1 MRILIVTEQFPPM
14 VGGVATVTDSL
25 SRDLAE
31 AGHQVW
37 VAAPSEGRYD
47 QFLDRGRVHLY
58 RFASVEWPSYEGQRL
73 ALLPVA
79 QLRRLLRVAR
89 PDIVHIH
96 SPIILGNL
104 ALLLASAR
112 HIPVVATNHYMPL
125 NMSPTLSTDPVLGKS
140 FRALAYG
147 YLVTFYNRCDC
158 VTAPTAT
165 ALDLLKQHG
174 LRVPAR
180 PISNGI
186 DPRAFAPRPRDEALR
201 RRLGLPANRP
211 LVLYIGRLAEEKRVH
226 ILLDALSQV
235 EEPVHLAIG
244 GTGPLREELEE
255 RAAELGMA
263 RRVSFLGFVADDDL
277 SPLYRLADIFAM
289 PSVAELQSVATLEA
303 MASGLPVVAADAG
316 ALPELVRD
324 GENGFLFAPDNSAA
338 LAERLAQL
346 VRDADRRAAFGA
358 RGLETVRPHDR
369 RHVLDEWVALY
380 TQMAATA
387 RAHAARG
394 KRAASA
400 KSAVSPKSASKGTG
414 RAAARSLPST
424 RRLATRLPRP
434 ARSGTH
440 ARQGRRG
447 LEVG

>member
-25 SRDLAE
+25 SRDLAR

-37 VAAPSEGRYD
+37 VAAPSVGRYD
-47 QFLDRGRVHLY
+47 QYLDRGPVHLY

-79 QLRRLLRVAR
+79 ALRRLLRVAR
-89 PDIVHIH
+89 PDVVHIH

-147 YLVTFYNRCDC
+147 YLVTFYNRCDS

-174 LRVPAR
+174 LRVPSR

-201 RRLGLPANRP
+201 RRLGLPADRP

-226 ILLDALSQV
+226 ILLDALAQI
-235 EEPVHLAIG
+235 EEPVHVAIG

-255 RAAELGMA
+255 RAETLGVA
-263 RRVSFLGFVADDDL
+263 HRVSFLGFVADEDL
-277 SPLYRLADIFAM
+277 RPLYRLADVFAM

-303 MASGLPVVAADAG
+303 MASGLPVAAADAG

-324 GENGFLFAPDNSAA
+324 GENGFLFAPDDSAA
-338 LAERLAQL
+338 LADRLARL
-346 VRDADRRAAFGA
+346 VRDVDLRATFGA
-358 RGLETVRPHDR
+358 RSMEIVRPHDR
-369 RHVLDEWVALY
+369 RRVLSEWEALY
-380 TQMAATA
+380 AEVAATA
-387 RAHAARG
+387 RQHIAKG
-394 KRAASA
+394 KRTGRS
-400 KSAVSPKSASKGTG
+400 KSASKGTG
-414 RAAARSLPST
+414 RVASRSLPSS
-424 RRLATRLPRP
+424 RRLAARLPHPTRRGTP
-434 ARSGTH
+434 AR
-440 ARQGRRG
+440 QPRRG
-447 LEVG
+447 LEIR

>member
-47 QFLDRGRVHLY
+47 QFLDRGLVHLY
-58 RFASVEWPSYEGQRL
+58 RFASVEWPSYEGQRI

-79 QLRRLLRVAR
+79 SLRRLLRVAR
-89 PDIVHIH
+89 PDVVHIH

-147 YLVTFYNRCDC
+147 YLVTFYNRCDS

-186 DPRAFAPRPRDEALR
+186 DLAAFAPRPRDEALR
-201 RRLGLPANRP
+201 RRLRLPADRP
-211 LVLYIGRLAEEKRVH
+211 LALYIGRLAEEKRVH
-226 ILLDALSQV
+226 ILLDALAQV
-235 EEPVHLAIG
+235 KTPIHLAIG

-255 RAAELGMA
+255 RAASLGIA

-277 SPLYRLADIFAM
+277 RPLYRLADVFAM

-303 MASGLPVVAADAG
+303 MASGLPVAAADAG
-316 ALPELVRD
+316 ALPELVHD
-324 GENGFLFAPDNSAA
+324 GENGYLFAPDDSAA
-338 LAERLAQL
+338 LADRLTRLA
-346 VRDADRRAAFGA
+346 RDADLRATFGA
-358 RGLETVRPHDR
+358 RSVEIVRPHDR
-369 RHVLDEWVALY
+369 RHVLAEWQEVYAGL
-380 TQMAATA
+380 AAAA
-387 RAHAARG
+387 RQHAAKG
-394 KRAASA
+394 KRTKA
-400 KSAVSPKSASKGTG
+400 KSAVKNTG
-414 RAAARSLPST
+414 RPASRSLPST

-434 ARSGTH
+434 ARPGTPT
-440 ARQGRRG
+440 RQPRRG
-447 LEVG
+447 LEIG